1 MRNLFAIAK
10 REIGSYLV
18 SPIAYLVTAAFLF
31 LVGLHFWITLAIMVE
46 YRELP
51 TVRHTIEFAVII
63 FVFAAPLLTMRLLAQ
78 ERRMG
83 TLELVL
89 TSPVRE
95 WELVMGK
102 FCAGLVFYLM
112 MVLPTLLY
120 PLTLEVFG
128 NPDWGP
134 IWSGYLGLILFG
146 AVLLSVGVLTSALT
160 QSQII
165 AAVLGIAGDFTLY
178 FFIGWFAYIP
188 GASPRVANI
197 LHILNLQEHL
207 QTFLSGA
214 PYIHDIIYCLSMTAF
229 FLFITTRVL
238 EARRWRA

>member
-10 REIGSYLV
+10 REVQSYLV
-18 SPIAYLVTAAFLF
+18 SPIAYLVVAAFL
-31 LVGLHFWITLAIMVE
+31 LLASLYFWLTLGWMVE
-46 YRELP
+46 YRDVP
-51 TVRHTIEFAVII
+51 TMRYTIEFMII
-63 FVFAAPLLTMRLLAQ
+63 VFVFAAPFLTMRLLAQ

-89 TSPVRE
+89 TSPVKE

-102 FCAGLVFYLM
+102 FCAGLLLYVM
-112 MVLPTLLY
+112 MILPTLLY

-134 IWSGYLGLILFG
+134 VWSGYLGLLLFG
-146 AVLLSVGVLTSALT
+146 AVLLSVGLLASALT

-165 AAVLGIAGDFTLY
+165 AAVLGLAGNLILW
-178 FFIGWFAYIP
+178 FFIGAPAY
-188 GASPRVANI
+188 GSGVSPRVARV
-197 LHILNLQEHL
+197 LRMLDLRQHL
-207 QTFLSGA
+207 QSFVSGA
-214 PYIHDIIYCLSMTAF
+214 LDTRDVVYCLSVVVF